1 MKILI
6 VLTLLLVFGVII
18 LLYKCITEDLKNLN
32 KQKMKNKLLFRIE
45 LIANHINKETKQ
57 ILNNQQKY

>member
-32 KQKMKNKLLFRIE
+32 K
-45 LIANHINKETKQ
+45 
-57 ILNNQQKY
+57 

>member
-6 VLTLLLVFGVII
+6 VLTLLLVFGVIH

-32 KQKMKNKLLFRIE
+32 K
-45 LIANHINKETKQ
+45 
-57 ILNNQQKY
+57 

>member
-6 VLTLLLVFGVII
+6 VSTLLLVFGVIY

-32 KQKMKNKLLFRIE
+32 K
-45 LIANHINKETKQ
+45 
-57 ILNNQQKY
+57 